1 MRSSD
6 NIKIKTDFMHEIKKN
21 KWRKSLSM
29 IGIYGMLIVFG
40 FVFIYPLVYM
50 ILTSLMPSE
59 DVFNPLINIVP
70 SRMTTTNYAEL
81 LARMELLSSLGYS
94 LFLTGIS
101 SLLSTLACG
110 LMGYGLSRFEFKM
123 KKFFLAL
130 VLIVFIIPTQ
140 VLVIP
145 TFLTF
150 AELNLLGSP
159 LAFFIPAGL
168 GQGFQS
174 SIFILIFYSFFNTI
188 PTALD
193 EAASIDGCS
202 PLKTFLKIILPLSV
216 PILVLVFIFSLVWYW
231 NETYLMTLYLGD
243 ASGTFINQVSVAVSR
258 LSVDANQNP
267 MGQQINLPVMMA
279 AACLIIAPLLIGY
292 LFLQKQFVESVDKT
306 GLTGE

>member
-1 MRSSD
+1 MNKVKLL
-6 NIKIKTDFMHEIKKN
+6 NITPLLISKN
-21 KWRKSLSM
+21 KWNKILSN
-29 IGIYGMLIVFG
+29 IGIYGLLIIFG

-50 ILTSLMPSE
+50 ILTSLTPTE
-59 DVFNPLINIVP
+59 DVFNPLVNIVP
-70 SRMTTTNYAEL
+70 SRITFQNYAEL
-81 LARMELLSSLGYS
+81 LSRMDVWSSLGYS
-94 LFLTGIS
+94 FFLTGVS

-110 LMGYGLSRFEFKM
+110 LMGYGLSRFNFKM
-123 KKFFLAL
+123 KKFYLAL

-188 PTALD
+188 PSALD
-193 EAASIDGCS
+193 EAAAIDGCS
-202 PLKTFLKIILPLSV
+202 PWKTFIKIILPLSL
-216 PILVLVFIFSLVWYW
+216 PILTLVFIFSMVWYW

-243 ASGTFINQVSVAVSR
+243 SSGTFINQVSVALAR
-258 LSVDANQNP
+258 LSVDASQNP
-267 MGQQINLPVMMA
+267 MGQQINLPIMMA
-279 AACLIIAPLLIGY
+279 AACLIIAPLLISY
-292 LFLQKQFVESVDKT
+292 LFLQRQFVESVDKT

>member
-1 MRSSD
+1 
-6 NIKIKTDFMHEIKKN
+6 MHEIKKN

>member
-1 MRSSD
+1 VRSSD